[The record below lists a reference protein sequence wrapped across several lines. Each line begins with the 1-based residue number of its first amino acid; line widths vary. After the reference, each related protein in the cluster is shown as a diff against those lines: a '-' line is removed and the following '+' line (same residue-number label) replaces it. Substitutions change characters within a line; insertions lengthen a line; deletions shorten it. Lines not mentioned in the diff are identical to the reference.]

1 MSERATSAK
10 NQANLRLRD
19 AKGRY
24 VSSTKIAPSI
34 WSRLSFKRTSQMP
47 RLNPEEIKIRI
58 WAIVVLMIVFVF
70 VGITG
75 MMLYSLT
82 FVEQPMKAMAPIDQA
97 YTKMLN
103 DIVLLIVGAIGGIA
117 SEKGLG
123 MVSNAINQNHNA
135 ESNDVS

>member
-1 MSERATSAK
+1 MSEPATSAK
-10 NQANLRLRD
+10 SRASLRIRD
-19 AKGRY
+19 ARGRFA
-24 VSSTKIAPSI
+24 SSTKIAPSI
-34 WSRLSFKRTSQMP
+34 WSRLFFKRTSPMQ

-58 WAIVVLMIVFVF
+58 WAFVVFAVVMVF

-123 MVSNAINQNHNA
+123 MVSDAINKNQ
-135 ESNDVS
+135 ETPK